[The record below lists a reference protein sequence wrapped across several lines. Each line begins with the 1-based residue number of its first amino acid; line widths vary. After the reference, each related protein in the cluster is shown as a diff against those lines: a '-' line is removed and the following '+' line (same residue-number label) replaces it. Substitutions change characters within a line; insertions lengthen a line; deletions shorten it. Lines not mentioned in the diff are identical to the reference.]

1 MVIFESRKERNEAI
15 KMVKLY
21 LDYRKTFY
29 SGFQNYYFFRRRM
42 AYALGD
48 TDRKKVRSIFNY
60 FLKEKIIKHEVIH
73 KSHLYLYNPDELDYD
88 ILYKLGR
95 SIEFQ

>member
-29 SGFQNYYFFRRRM
+29 SGYQSYYFFRRRIS
-42 AYALGD
+42 YALGED
-48 TDRKKVRSIFNY
+48 DKKKVRSIFNY
-60 FLKEKIIKHEVIH
+60 FLKSYMIEHEVVR

-88 ILYKLGR
+88 VLYQTRR